1 MRKGRVLRLKNC
13 NEIIEFII
21 KNRVLLILSIFFM
34 TGFII
39 SVILSDKYEILK
51 NWNSALLNDFISDRT
66 DKTFLAIA
74 TKSFFNSM
82 LFILLGFA
90 CGSSVIGTVFIP
102 IVVALKSF
110 MFGGMAVTLYSEYS
124 LKGIAFY
131 TVLIL
136 PHAVIFVFGFLYAMC
151 EAFDFSLILTRLTF
165 PQTMPSNISFQFKTF
180 SFKYL
185 IVTFI
190 VLFSALMDALL
201 CGNFLTVFNLN

>member
-1 MRKGRVLRLKNC
+1 MRKGRVLSLKNF
-13 NEIIEFII
+13 NQIIEFVV
-21 KNRVLLILSIFFM
+21 KNRVLLILSIFFI

-39 SVILSDKYEILK
+39 SVFVSGKYDLFK
-51 NWNSALLNDFISDRT
+51 NWNIALLNDFIDDRS
-66 DKTFLAIA
+66 DKTFLSIA

-90 CGSSVIGTVFIP
+90 CGSSVLGSVFIP
-102 IVVALKSF
+102 VIVLFKSF
-110 MFGGMAVTLYSEYS
+110 LFGGMAAILYADYS

-136 PHAVIFVFGFLYAMC
+136 PSAIIFVFGFLYAMC
-151 EAFDFSLILTRLTF
+151 EAFNFSLMLTRLTL
-165 PQTMPSNISFQFKTF
+165 PQTMPINISFQFRTF

-190 VLFSALMDALL
+190 IVFSALADALL
-201 CGNFLTVFNLN
+201 CGNFLMVFNLD